1 MSAVPP
7 GAREV
12 VLALAD
18 DEHIIGARH
27 TAWIGVGP
35 FLEEDLAF
43 CSIAQDELG
52 HAIALYELLTDDVDR
67 FALLR
72 EPEAYR
78 SSWLAELPC
87 PDWAEALVRHVLY
100 DHAEAVRWEAFAES
114 SWDALR
120 AVAARAER
128 EEAFHL
134 AHGDALLG
142 RVLGAGGD
150 ARRRILDATA
160 RLLPVAAAVF
170 DPVAG
175 EPDALAA
182 GVMARS
188 SAEQA
193 NAWWVRVT
201 ERYETSGVR
210 LERPAPI
217 EGQRGRTVR
226 SAHFTELQS
235 EIRRVI
241 DLDPSATW

>member
-7 GAREV
+7 AAHEV

-52 HAIALYELLTDDVDR
+52 HAIALYELLTEDVDR

-72 EPEAYR
+72 EPDAYR

-120 AVAARAER
+120 AVVARAQR

-142 RVLGAGGD
+142 RVLGAGGE
-150 ARRRILDATA
+150 ARRRILAATA
-160 RLLPVAAAVF
+160 RLLPIAAAVF

-175 EPDALAA
+175 EPDALATR
-182 GVMARS
+182 VMTRS

-193 NAWWVRVT
+193 NAWWASVT
-201 ERYETSGVR
+201 ERYTASGVT
-210 LERPAPI
+210 LVRPEPV
-217 EGQRGRTVR
+217 EGQRSRTAR
-226 SAHFTELQS
+226 SEHFAELHA